1 MKPPASSGSSATA
14 GKRIMVVVDTSV
26 FMALLE
32 GEPNHDE
39 AVALFRKDPDFR
51 APELLVHEVLNVLTT
66 LERLKKIDRKASR
79 RFLDLAVQ
87 VTTVAPCR
95 VEWADALEMASRH
108 RLTGYDGEFLA
119 AALSL
124 GCRLATYDK
133 QLLKAAPEVCA
144 APPML

>member
-1 MKPPASSGSSATA
+1 ML
-14 GKRIMVVVDTSV
+14 VVDTSV

-39 AVALFRKDPDFR
+39 VVALFRRDPDFR

-66 LERLKKIDRKASR
+66 LERLKKIDRKASK
-79 RFLDLAVQ
+79 RFLDLALQ
-87 VTTVAPCR
+87 TTSRAPC
-95 VEWADALEMASRH
+95 VFEWHEALELASRY
-108 RLTGYDGEFLA
+108 RLTGYDAEFLA

-133 QLLKAAPEVCA
+133 QLLKAVPEVCTLPA
-144 APPML
+144 ML